1 MTLMILI
8 PMTIAMTMITML
20 CYLIPMPM
28 TMATEMG
35 RKIVT
40 MKKKPTNIKKTT
52 MVRCFYNQHEL
63 AK

>member
-35 RKIVT
+35 GKIVT
-40 MKKKPTNIKKTT
+40 MKKKPTNI
-52 MVRCFYNQHEL
+52 
-63 AK
+63 